1 MLKKYGLNSNNSIQY
16 VLGLNIPEII
26 NKLKQLVHEKFT
38 NNSIFQGQ
46 KQVVNS
52 KLANAKKK
60 EVILHHSL
68 KRDQEKIDTIF
79 HENDENSENII
90 HGIQVESDG
99 KILFLKKTQALM

>member
-1 MLKKYGLNSNNSIQY
+1 MLKKYGLDSNNSIQY

-38 NNSIFQGQ
+38 NTSIFQGQ

-60 EVILHHSL
+60 EVTLRHSL
-68 KRDQEKIDTIF
+68 KRDQEKL
-79 HENDENSENII
+79 
-90 HGIQVESDG
+90 IQYFIKMTKIV
-99 KILFLKKTQALM
+99 KILFTEFKLNLMEKYYLRKKHKL